1 MPLPRK
7 GRIMPL
13 IDFWHWWILAV
24 ALIIV
29 EILLP
34 SFFALWLAIAA
45 ALTGLLLLIFP
56 TLGWEW
62 QLLLFA
68 LFSVVS
74 MVAWRRYYQKHP
86 IKTDEPM
93 LNRRG
98 EGYLGREL
106 TLSQP
111 IIDGIGKIRLD
122 DSTWKVQGPDC
133 PAGTRIRI
141 TALNNVV
148 FTVERLD

>member
-74 MVAWRRYYQKHP
+74 IVAWRRYYQKHP

>member
-1 MPLPRK
+1 
-7 GRIMPL
+7 MPL

-24 ALIIV
+24 VLVII

-45 ALTGLLLLIFP
+45 ALTGFILLLFP
-56 TLGWEW
+56 GLGWEW
-62 QLLLFA
+62 QLLIFA
-68 LFSVVS
+68 LFSVIS
-74 MVAWRRYYQKHP
+74 IVAWRRYYQKHP
-86 IKTDEPM
+86 IKTDEPL

-98 EGYLGREL
+98 EGYVGREL

-111 IIDGIGKIRLD
+111 IVDGIGKIRLD

-133 PAGTRIRI
+133 PAGSRVKI
-141 TALNNVV
+141 TGLNNVV
-148 FTVERLD
+148 FTVELIN

>member
-1 MPLPRK
+1 
-7 GRIMPL
+7 MPL

-24 ALIIV
+24 ALVII

-45 ALTGLLLLIFP
+45 ALTGLILLLFP
-56 TLGWEW
+56 ALGWEW
-62 QLLLFA
+62 QLLIFA
-68 LFSVVS
+68 LFAVISI
-74 MVAWRRYYQKHP
+74 VAWRRYYQKHP
-86 IKTDEPM
+86 IKTDEPL

-98 EGYLGREL
+98 EGYVGREL

-133 PAGTRIRI
+133 PAGSRVKI
-141 TALNNVV
+141 TGLNNVV
-148 FTVERLD
+148 FTVELID

>member
-1 MPLPRK
+1 
-7 GRIMPL
+7 MPL

-24 ALIIV
+24 ALIII

-34 SFFALWLAIAA
+34 TFFALWLAIAA

-56 TLGWEW
+56 ALGWEW

-74 MVAWRRYYQKHP
+74 IVAWRRYYQKHP

-98 EGYLGREL
+98 EGYVGREL

-122 DSTWKVQGPDC
+122 DSTWKVQGQDC
-133 PAGTRIRI
+133 PVGTRVRI

>member
-1 MPLPRK
+1 
-7 GRIMPL
+7 MPL

-24 ALIIV
+24 ALVII

-45 ALTGLLLLIFP
+45 ALTGLILLIFP
-56 TLGWEW
+56 ALGWEW
-62 QLLLFA
+62 QLLIFA
-68 LFSVVS
+68 MFAVASI
-74 MVAWRRYYQKHP
+74 VAWRRYYQKHP
-86 IKTDEPM
+86 IKTDEPL

-98 EGYLGREL
+98 EGYVGREL

-111 IIDGIGKIRLD
+111 IVDGIGKIRLD

-133 PAGTRIRI
+133 PAGSRVKI
-141 TALNNVV
+141 TGLNNVV
-148 FTVERLD
+148 FTVELID

>member
-1 MPLPRK
+1 
-7 GRIMPL
+7 MPL
-13 IDFWHWWILAV
+13 IDFWHWWILGV
-24 ALIIV
+24 ALVVV

-45 ALTGLLLLIFP
+45 GLTGLILLLFP
-56 TLGWEW
+56 GLGWEW
-62 QLLLFA
+62 QILLFA
-68 LFSVVS
+68 VFSVIS
-74 MVAWRRYYQKHP
+74 IVAWRRYYQKHP

-98 EGYLGREL
+98 EGYVGREL

-111 IIDGIGKIRLD
+111 IVDGIGKIRLD

-133 PAGTRIRI
+133 PAGSKVRII
-141 TALNNVV
+141 ALNNVV
-148 FTVERLD
+148 FTVERAD

>member
-1 MPLPRK
+1 
-7 GRIMPL
+7 MPL

-56 TLGWEW
+56 ALSWEW

-74 MVAWRRYYQKHP
+74 IVAWRRYYQKHP

-133 PAGTRIRI
+133 PVGTRIRI

>member
-1 MPLPRK
+1 
-7 GRIMPL
+7 MPL

-24 ALIIV
+24 ALVVI

-45 ALTGLLLLIFP
+45 ALTGLLLLVFP
-56 TLGWEW
+56 ALGWEW
-62 QLLLFA
+62 QLLVFA
-68 LFSVVS
+68 LFSVIS
-74 MVAWRRYYQKHP
+74 IIAWRRFYQKHP

-98 EGYLGREL
+98 EGYVGREL

-111 IIDGIGKIRLD
+111 IVDGIGKIRLD
-122 DSTWKVQGPDC
+122 DSTWKIQGPDC
-133 PAGTRIRI
+133 PAGSKVRII
-141 TALNNVV
+141 ALSNVV
-148 FTVERLD
+148 FTIELVD

>member
-1 MPLPRK
+1 
-7 GRIMPL
+7 MPL

-56 TLGWEW
+56 ALSWEW

-74 MVAWRRYYQKHP
+74 IVAWRRYYQKHP

>member
-1 MPLPRK
+1 
-7 GRIMPL
+7 MPL

-24 ALIIV
+24 ALVII

-45 ALTGLLLLIFP
+45 ALTGLLLLVFP
-56 TLGWEW
+56 ALGWEW
-62 QLLLFA
+62 QLLVFA
-68 LFSVVS
+68 LFSVIS
-74 MVAWRRYYQKHP
+74 IIAWRRYYQKHP

-98 EGYLGREL
+98 EGYVGREL

-111 IIDGIGKIRLD
+111 IVDGIGKIRLD
-122 DSTWKVQGPDC
+122 DSTWKIQGPDC
-133 PAGTRIRI
+133 PAGSKVRII
-141 TALNNVV
+141 ALNNVV
-148 FTVERLD
+148 FTIELVD

>member
-1 MPLPRK
+1 
-7 GRIMPL
+7 MPL

-45 ALTGLLLLIFP
+45 ALTGLLLLFFP
-56 TLGWEW
+56 GLGWEW

-74 MVAWRRYYQKHP
+74 IIAWRRYYQKHP
-86 IKTDEPM
+86 IKTDEPL

-98 EGYLGREL
+98 EGYVGREL

-133 PAGTRIRI
+133 PAGTKVRIK
-141 TALNNVV
+141 ALNNVV
-148 FTVERLD
+148 FIVERLD

>member
-1 MPLPRK
+1 
-7 GRIMPL
+7 MPL

-24 ALIIV
+24 ALVII

-45 ALTGLLLLIFP
+45 ALTGLVLLLFP
-56 TLGWEW
+56 ALGWEW
-62 QLLLFA
+62 QLLVFA
-68 LFSVVS
+68 MFSVIS
-74 MVAWRRYYQKHP
+74 IIAWRRYYQKHP

-98 EGYLGREL
+98 EGYVGREL

-111 IIDGIGKIRLD
+111 IVDGIGKIRLD
-122 DSTWKVQGPDC
+122 DSTWKIQGPDC
-133 PAGTRIRI
+133 PAGSKVRII
-141 TALNNVV
+141 ALSNVV
-148 FTVERLD
+148 FTIALVD

>member
-1 MPLPRK
+1 
-7 GRIMPL
+7 MPL

-24 ALIIV
+24 ALIII

-56 TLGWEW
+56 GLGWEW

-68 LFSVVS
+68 LFSLVS
-74 MVAWRRYYQKHP
+74 IVAWRRYYQKHP
-86 IKTDEPM
+86 IKTDEPL

-98 EGYLGREL
+98 EGYVGREL

-122 DSTWKVQGPDC
+122 DSNWKVQGPDC
-133 PAGTRIRI
+133 PAGTKIRI
-141 TALNNVV
+141 KALNNVV
-148 FTVERLD
+148 FIVERLD

>member
-1 MPLPRK
+1 
-7 GRIMPL
+7 MPL

-24 ALIIV
+24 ALVII

-45 ALTGLLLLIFP
+45 ALTGLVLLLFP
-56 TLGWEW
+56 ALGWEW
-62 QLLLFA
+62 QLLVFA
-68 LFSVVS
+68 LFSVIS
-74 MVAWRRYYQKHP
+74 IIAWRRYYQKHP

-98 EGYLGREL
+98 EGYVGREL

-111 IIDGIGKIRLD
+111 IVDGIGKIRLD
-122 DSTWKVQGPDC
+122 DSTWKIQGPDC
-133 PAGTRIRI
+133 PAGSKVRII
-141 TALNNVV
+141 ALNNVV
-148 FTVERLD
+148 FTIELVD

>member
-1 MPLPRK
+1 MIP
-7 GRIMPL
+7 

-24 ALIIV
+24 ALVII

-45 ALTGLLLLIFP
+45 ALTGLIFLVFP
-56 TLGWEW
+56 ALSWEW

-74 MVAWRRYYQKHP
+74 IIGWRRYYQQHP
-86 IKTDEPM
+86 IKTDEPL

-98 EGYLGREL
+98 EGYIGREL

-111 IIDGIGKIRLD
+111 IVDGIGKIRLD

-133 PAGTRIRI
+133 AAGTKIRI
-141 TALNNVV
+141 ISLNNVV
-148 FTVERLD
+148 FTVERVD

>member
-1 MPLPRK
+1 
-7 GRIMPL
+7 MPL

-24 ALIIV
+24 ALIII

-56 TLGWEW
+56 GLGWEW

-68 LFSVVS
+68 LFSLVS
-74 MVAWRRYYQKHP
+74 IVAWRRYYQKHP
-86 IKTDEPM
+86 IKTDEPL

-98 EGYLGREL
+98 EGYVGREL

-133 PAGTRIRI
+133 PAGTKIRI
-141 TALNNVV
+141 KALNNVV
-148 FTVERLD
+148 FIVERLD

>member
-1 MPLPRK
+1 
-7 GRIMPL
+7 MPL

-45 ALTGLLLLIFP
+45 ALTGLILLLFP
-56 TLGWEW
+56 QLGWEW
-62 QLLLFA
+62 QMLLFA
-68 LFSVVS
+68 VFSIVS
-74 MVAWRRYYQKHP
+74 IIAWRRYYQKNP
-86 IKTDEPM
+86 IKTDEPL

-98 EGYLGREL
+98 EGYVGREL
-106 TLSQP
+106 TLNQP

-133 PAGTRIRI
+133 PAGTKVRI

-148 FTVERLD
+148 FTVEKLD

>member
-1 MPLPRK
+1 
-7 GRIMPL
+7 MPL

-56 TLGWEW
+56 ALGWEW

-74 MVAWRRYYQKHP
+74 IVAWRRYYQKHP
-86 IKTDEPM
+86 IKTDEPL

-98 EGYLGREL
+98 EGYVGREL

>member
-1 MPLPRK
+1 
-7 GRIMPL
+7 MPL

-56 TLGWEW
+56 ALGWEW

-74 MVAWRRYYQKHP
+74 IVAWRRYYQKHP
-86 IKTDEPM
+86 IKTDEPL

-98 EGYLGREL
+98 EGYVGREL

-122 DSTWKVQGPDC
+122 DSTWKVQGQDC
-133 PAGTRIRI
+133 PAGTRVRI

>member
-1 MPLPRK
+1 
-7 GRIMPL
+7 MPL

-34 SFFALWLAIAA
+34 TFFALWLAIAA

-56 TLGWEW
+56 ALGWEW

-74 MVAWRRYYQKHP
+74 IVAWRRYYQKHP

-98 EGYLGREL
+98 EGYVGREL

-122 DSTWKVQGPDC
+122 DSTWKVQGQDC
-133 PAGTRIRI
+133 PVGTRVRI

>member
-1 MPLPRK
+1 
-7 GRIMPL
+7 MPL

-24 ALIIV
+24 ALVIV

-56 TLGWEW
+56 GLGWEW

-74 MVAWRRYYQKHP
+74 IIAWRRYYQKHP
-86 IKTDEPM
+86 IKTDEPL

-111 IIDGIGKIRLD
+111 IVDGIGKIRLD

-133 PAGTRIRI
+133 PAGSKIRI
-141 TALNNVV
+141 IALNNVV
-148 FTVERLD
+148 FTVELVD

>member
-1 MPLPRK
+1 
-7 GRIMPL
+7 MPL

-24 ALIIV
+24 ALVII

-45 ALTGLLLLIFP
+45 ALTGLLLLVFP
-56 TLGWEW
+56 ALGWEW
-62 QLLLFA
+62 QLLVFA
-68 LFSVVS
+68 LFSVIS
-74 MVAWRRYYQKHP
+74 IIAWRRFYQKHP

-98 EGYLGREL
+98 EGYVGREL

-111 IIDGIGKIRLD
+111 IVDGIGKIRLD
-122 DSTWKVQGPDC
+122 DSTWKIQGPDC
-133 PAGTRIRI
+133 PAGSKVRII
-141 TALNNVV
+141 ALNNVV
-148 FTVERLD
+148 FTIELVD

>member
-1 MPLPRK
+1 
-7 GRIMPL
+7 MPL

-24 ALIIV
+24 ALVII

-45 ALTGLLLLIFP
+45 ALTGLVLLLFP
-56 TLGWEW
+56 ALGWEW
-62 QLLLFA
+62 QLLVFA
-68 LFSVVS
+68 LFSVIS
-74 MVAWRRYYQKHP
+74 IIAWRRYYQKHP

-98 EGYLGREL
+98 EGYVGREL

-111 IIDGIGKIRLD
+111 IVDGIGKIRLD
-122 DSTWKVQGPDC
+122 DSTWKIQGPDC
-133 PAGTRIRI
+133 PAGSKVRII
-141 TALNNVV
+141 ALSNVV
-148 FTVERLD
+148 FTIELVD

>member
-1 MPLPRK
+1 
-7 GRIMPL
+7 MPL

-56 TLGWEW
+56 ALGWEW

-74 MVAWRRYYQKHP
+74 IVAWRHYYQKHP

-122 DSTWKVQGPDC
+122 DSTWKVQGQDC
-133 PAGTRIRI
+133 PAGTRVRI

>member
-1 MPLPRK
+1 
-7 GRIMPL
+7 MPL

-24 ALIIV
+24 ALVII

-45 ALTGLLLLIFP
+45 ALTGLILLLFP
-56 TLGWEW
+56 ALGWEW
-62 QLLLFA
+62 QLLIFA
-68 LFSVVS
+68 MFAVISI
-74 MVAWRRYYQKHP
+74 VAWRRYYQKHP
-86 IKTDEPM
+86 IKTDEPL

-98 EGYLGREL
+98 EGYVGREL

-111 IIDGIGKIRLD
+111 IVDGIGKIRLD

-133 PAGTRIRI
+133 PAGSRVKI
-141 TALNNVV
+141 TGLNNVV
-148 FTVERLD
+148 FTVELID

>member
-1 MPLPRK
+1 
-7 GRIMPL
+7 MPL

-45 ALTGLLLLIFP
+45 ALTGLILLLFP
-56 TLGWEW
+56 QLGWEW
-62 QLLLFA
+62 QMLLFA

-74 MVAWRRYYQKHP
+74 IIAWRRYYQKHP
-86 IKTDEPM
+86 IKTDEPL

-98 EGYLGREL
+98 EGYIGREL

-111 IIDGIGKIRLD
+111 IIDDVGKVRLD

-133 PAGTRIRI
+133 PAGSKVRI

-148 FTVERLD
+148 FTVELLD

>member
-1 MPLPRK
+1 
-7 GRIMPL
+7 MPL

-56 TLGWEW
+56 ALGWEW

-74 MVAWRRYYQKHP
+74 IVAWRRYYQKHP
-86 IKTDEPM
+86 IKTDEPL

-98 EGYLGREL
+98 EGYVGREL

-133 PAGTRIRI
+133 PAGSRVRI
-141 TALNNVV
+141 TGLNNVV

>member
-1 MPLPRK
+1 
-7 GRIMPL
+7 MPL

-24 ALIIV
+24 ALVII

-45 ALTGLLLLIFP
+45 ALTGLLLLVFP
-56 TLGWEW
+56 ALGWEW
-62 QLLLFA
+62 QLLVFA
-68 LFSVVS
+68 LFSVS
-74 MVAWRRYYQKHP
+74 SIIAWRRFYQKHP

-98 EGYLGREL
+98 EGYVGREL

-111 IIDGIGKIRLD
+111 IVDGIGKIRLD
-122 DSTWKVQGPDC
+122 DSTWKIQGPDC
-133 PAGTRIRI
+133 PAGSKVRII
-141 TALNNVV
+141 ALNNVV
-148 FTVERLD
+148 FTIELVD

>member
-1 MPLPRK
+1 
-7 GRIMPL
+7 MPL

-45 ALTGLLLLIFP
+45 ALTGLILLLFP
-56 TLGWEW
+56 QLGWEW
-62 QLLLFA
+62 QMLLFA

-74 MVAWRRYYQKHP
+74 IIAWRRYYQKHP
-86 IKTDEPM
+86 IKTDEPL

-98 EGYLGREL
+98 EGYIGREL

-111 IIDGIGKIRLD
+111 IIDGVGKVRLD

-133 PAGTRIRI
+133 PAGSKVRI

-148 FTVERLD
+148 FTVELLD

>member
-1 MPLPRK
+1 MPP
-7 GRIMPL
+7 

-45 ALTGLLLLIFP
+45 AVTGLLLLIFP
-56 TLGWEW
+56 GIGWEW
-62 QLLLFA
+62 QLLMFA

-74 MVAWRRYYQKHP
+74 IVAWRRYYQRHP
-86 IKTDEPM
+86 IKTDEPL

-98 EGYLGREL
+98 EGYVGREL

-111 IIDGIGKIRLD
+111 IVDGIGKIRLD

-133 PAGTRIRI
+133 PAGSKVRIK
-141 TALNNVV
+141 ALNNVV
-148 FTVERLD
+148 FIVEKLD

>member
-1 MPLPRK
+1 
-7 GRIMPL
+7 MPL

-56 TLGWEW
+56 GLGWEW

-68 LFSVVS
+68 LFSMVS
-74 MVAWRRYYQKHP
+74 IVAWRRYYQKHP
-86 IKTDEPM
+86 IKTDEPL

-98 EGYLGREL
+98 EGYVGREL

-133 PAGTRIRI
+133 PAGTKVRIK
-141 TALNNVV
+141 ALNNVV
-148 FTVERLD
+148 FIVERLD

>member
-1 MPLPRK
+1 
-7 GRIMPL
+7 MPL

-56 TLGWEW
+56 GLGWEW

-68 LFSVVS
+68 IFSVIS
-74 MVAWRRYYQKHP
+74 IIAWRRYYQKHP
-86 IKTDEPM
+86 IKTDEPL

-111 IIDGIGKIRLD
+111 IVDGIGKIRLD

-133 PAGTRIRI
+133 PAGSKIRI
-141 TALNNVV
+141 IALNNVV
-148 FTVERLD
+148 FTVELVD

>member
-1 MPLPRK
+1 
-7 GRIMPL
+7 MPL

-24 ALIIV
+24 ALVII

-45 ALTGLLLLIFP
+45 ALTGLVLLLFP
-56 TLGWEW
+56 ALGWEW
-62 QLLLFA
+62 QLLIFA
-68 LFSVVS
+68 LFAVVS
-74 MVAWRRYYQKHP
+74 MIAWRRFYQKHP
-86 IKTDEPM
+86 IKTDEPL

-98 EGYLGREL
+98 EGYVGREL

-111 IIDGIGKIRLD
+111 IVDGIGKIRLD

-133 PAGTRIRI
+133 PAGTKVKII
-141 TALNNVV
+141 ALDNVV
-148 FTVERLD
+148 FTVEIVD

>member
-1 MPLPRK
+1 
-7 GRIMPL
+7 MPL

-56 TLGWEW
+56 ALGWEW

-74 MVAWRRYYQKHP
+74 IVAWRRYYQKHP
-86 IKTDEPM
+86 IKTDEPL

-98 EGYLGREL
+98 EGYVGREL

-141 TALNNVV
+141 TGLNNVV
-148 FTVERLD
+148 FTIERLD

>member
-1 MPLPRK
+1 
-7 GRIMPL
+7 MPL

-24 ALIIV
+24 ALVII

-45 ALTGLLLLIFP
+45 ALTGLVLLLFP
-56 TLGWEW
+56 ALGWEW
-62 QLLLFA
+62 QLLVFA
-68 LFSVVS
+68 MFSVIS
-74 MVAWRRYYQKHP
+74 IIAWRRYYQKHP

-98 EGYLGREL
+98 EGYVGREL

-111 IIDGIGKIRLD
+111 IVDGIGKIRLD
-122 DSTWKVQGPDC
+122 DSTWKIQGPDC
-133 PAGTRIRI
+133 PAGSKVRII
-141 TALNNVV
+141 ALNNVV
-148 FTVERLD
+148 FTIELVD

>member
-1 MPLPRK
+1 
-7 GRIMPL
+7 MPL

-24 ALIIV
+24 ALVII

-45 ALTGLLLLIFP
+45 ALTGLVLLLFP
-56 TLGWEW
+56 ALGWEW
-62 QLLLFA
+62 QLLVFA
-68 LFSVVS
+68 MFSVIS
-74 MVAWRRYYQKHP
+74 IIAWRRYYQKHP

-98 EGYLGREL
+98 EGYVGREL

-111 IIDGIGKIRLD
+111 IVDGIGKIRLD
-122 DSTWKVQGPDC
+122 DSTWKIQGPDC
-133 PAGTRIRI
+133 PAGSKVRII
-141 TALNNVV
+141 ALSNVV
-148 FTVERLD
+148 FTIELVD

>member
-1 MPLPRK
+1 
-7 GRIMPL
+7 MPL

-24 ALIIV
+24 ALVVI

-45 ALTGLLLLIFP
+45 ALTGLLLLVFP
-56 TLGWEW
+56 ALGWEW
-62 QLLLFA
+62 QLLVFA
-68 LFSVVS
+68 LFSVIS
-74 MVAWRRYYQKHP
+74 IIAWRRFYQKHP

-98 EGYLGREL
+98 EGYVGREL

-111 IIDGIGKIRLD
+111 IVDGIGKIRLD
-122 DSTWKVQGPDC
+122 DSTWKIQGPDC
-133 PAGTRIRI
+133 PAGSKVRII
-141 TALNNVV
+141 ALNNVV
-148 FTVERLD
+148 FTIELVD